1 MLGVVSIGRSAWQSF
16 GMHDVSPLLD
26 ELIAQLESS
35 KPNPTLWSSSA
46 ARALE
51 QQLTELQHRL
61 RLLQSQLIHLPR
73 ISL

>member
-1 MLGVVSIGRSAWQSF
+1 MLGGVSIGGSDWQSF

-35 KPNPTLWSSSA
+35 KPNPTLWNSSA

-51 QQLTELQHRL
+51 HQLTELQHRL